1 MRPNPIAISLLLV
14 ALGSFAIGYLRS
26 SGSRDATVYE
36 QTEAALRE
44 PSMLHRSLQLAT
56 LFESAT
62 PEELDEI
69 TEAVEAAQIGIGP
82 GLHAYEMLGER
93 WARSDPRGTIER
105 SATWDDFSRR
115 QLWPPLMRAWAR
127 VDGTAAAAYSE
138 TVADEALRRS
148 TEAEVVHGR
157 FEANAEEAWA
167 GYANGW
173 PYGRDGLRTVLTESA
188 YRHGLQGLID
198 RVERLPESVPDDFRV
213 SASREVAWIGGRLD
227 AERTARFVEAH
238 ADSPIEG
245 LRDLQTA
252 FVSGWLH
259 ENPRAALDWLL
270 TQPADDRRSA
280 ALRRAFSQW
289 AFSLSTRDAAV
300 EWLEAQPEEVRRP
313 LLDVHALALV
323 GVDPARAIAIAEQ
336 IGGPKGDEVV
346 ARIRRRVKA
355 RGRTEHARSRPGGAS
370 GAAGMAEE
378 R

>member
-62 PEELDEI
+62 SEELEEI
-69 TEAVEAAQIGIGP
+69 TEAVEAAQIGVGP
-82 GLHAYEMLGER
+82 GLHAFEMLGER

-323 GVDPARAIAIAEQ
+323 GVDPARAIALAEQ